1 MMTPERAHR
10 GGRQRRR
17 RARSMASACAVVLV
31 ASCASRAPTARALR
45 REQLGSRDWLAEH
58 IGDVQHAYL
67 DARHARLFTQ
77 SAECVASVDAST
89 GAIAWRAVHDASEGG
104 VTRVA
109 IDDDVALATSGDGGK
124 HIRAYDTRDGELLW
138 EGVSYSDAMPSAE
151 ARAEREVQIGEDAFV
166 ARRDV
171 DGCGDVDVVT
181 LAKGEVVMRSLRT
194 GEVNWRA
201 NVRDVAEKAIWERV
215 FVHGEVTYAVGRELE
230 TGAPCACAMTTID
243 GTVIGGQCASARQ
256 GTFAPDQAYALS
268 VGTNARVIGVTP
280 TGRVISVDVA
290 ALVKGKGV
298 STLAMPSELA
308 FTSGERVAYTP
319 VVGSH
324 ARGALAAIRHGVGVL
339 ASGEACALTR
349 VNVDTGALE
358 IVKTYADAC
367 PTFSAVSVDGEDVFV
382 GVVRARTMAQRGVMA
397 YAMSSVSILDAS
409 EIALGETRR
418 GDEFLRNAPL
428 ARAFISKSKDSI
440 LTVDADA
447 TMSLH
452 RGKDVV
458 WTREE
463 ASSQARDV
471 IFGHLPDAGAAAHVG
486 SSVRLT
492 SSERIEYQVLSIK
505 MRFRRATSNDMNRL
519 VALRQKDSTKNEAH
533 KDHNGF
539 RRSIIALSAR
549 GGVIAM
555 HNGDGR
561 ALWRQYLGASGLEF
575 SALMEWKP
583 LGGED
588 GAKYALAIAKGVS
601 TTSLVVI
608 DQFTGEIVGERV
620 KFPFRTAHVLPFD
633 VAGGAMGLVLV
644 DSSGAA
650 AVYPKADT
658 AWLSARE
665 QLRHMSYYK
674 VDQELNEVRGY
685 KFNPAPEVFGS
696 EISALHSW
704 TVAFPPESGDIVG
717 FASKPME
724 GEVVNSW
731 VRVPGDRST
740 MFKYLNPN
748 TIFVATSTEAA
759 VHVNLI
765 DAVTGRILYRVRHG
779 DARGPVH
786 AVMCENWVAYHYFN
800 TRAQRYAMSV
810 LEMYDDSEDRRG
822 LAVGDLVYKSIFGG
836 AQNETSSS
844 LAPPTLRIIGQ
855 SYYIRPEAKMLS
867 VTRSMRGVTEPAVLL
882 ATATDQVTS
891 IDKRFLD
898 PRRPNKPTPADR
910 EEGLIPYNEVIPVF
924 PASWATYHYTVRG
937 LRGIITAP
945 ATLESSVLF
954 FAYGLDAFYTRL
966 NPSQSFDALDDDFS
980 HALLVFTLI
989 ALVIGTIVAKRA
1001 ADDADAARAW
1011 R

>member
-1 MMTPERAHR
+1 
-10 GGRQRRR
+10 
-17 RARSMASACAVVLV
+17 
-31 ASCASRAPTARALR
+31 
-45 REQLGSRDWLAEH
+45 
-58 IGDVQHAYL
+58 
-67 DARHARLFTQ
+67 
-77 SAECVASVDAST
+77 
-89 GAIAWRAVHDASEGG
+89 
-104 VTRVA
+104 
-109 IDDDVALATSGDGGK
+109 
-124 HIRAYDTRDGELLW
+124 
-138 EGVSYSDAMPSAE
+138 
-151 ARAEREVQIGEDAFV
+151 
-166 ARRDV
+166 
-171 DGCGDVDVVT
+171 
-181 LAKGEVVMRSLRT
+181 
-194 GEVNWRA
+194 
-201 NVRDVAEKAIWERV
+201 
-215 FVHGEVTYAVGRELE
+215 
-230 TGAPCACAMTTID
+230 
-243 GTVIGGQCASARQ
+243 
-256 GTFAPDQAYALS
+256 
-268 VGTNARVIGVTP
+268 
-280 TGRVISVDVA
+280 
-290 ALVKGKGV
+290 
-298 STLAMPSELA
+298 
-308 FTSGERVAYTP
+308 
-319 VVGSH
+319 
-324 ARGALAAIRHGVGVL
+324 
-339 ASGEACALTR
+339 
-349 VNVDTGALE
+349 
-358 IVKTYADAC
+358 
-367 PTFSAVSVDGEDVFV
+367 
-382 GVVRARTMAQRGVMA
+382 
-397 YAMSSVSILDAS
+397 
-409 EIALGETRR
+409 
-418 GDEFLRNAPL
+418 
-428 ARAFISKSKDSI
+428 
-440 LTVDADA
+440 
-447 TMSLH
+447 
-452 RGKDVV
+452 
-458 WTREE
+458 
-463 ASSQARDV
+463 
-471 IFGHLPDAGAAAHVG
+471 
-486 SSVRLT
+486 
-492 SSERIEYQVLSIK
+492 
-505 MRFRRATSNDMNRL
+505 
-519 VALRQKDSTKNEAH
+519 
-533 KDHNGF
+533 
-539 RRSIIALSAR
+539 
-549 GGVIAM
+549 M

-620 KFPFRTAHVLPFD
+620 EFPFRTAHVLPFD

-644 DSSGAA
+644 DSAGAA
-650 AVYPKADT
+650 AVYPEADA

-685 KFNPAPEVFGS
+685 KFNPAPEAFGS

-748 TIFVATSTEAA
+748 TIFVATSTGAA

-810 LEMYDDSEDRRG
+810 LEMYDDSEERRG